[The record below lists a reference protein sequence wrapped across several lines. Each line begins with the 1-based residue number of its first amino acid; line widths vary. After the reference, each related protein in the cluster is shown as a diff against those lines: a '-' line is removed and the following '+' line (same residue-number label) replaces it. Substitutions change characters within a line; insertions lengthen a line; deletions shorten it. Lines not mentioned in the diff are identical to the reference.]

1 MEQFSRK
8 NTLKVTFP
16 GNVAKP
22 SAFEVHKFIE
32 NELGFNED
40 QLDTIQLVARDKAVY
55 IKVISTT
62 LMQRVL
68 NKYNGIIN
76 FKYDNGEIV
85 EVKIEEAGGSKTNV
99 RVFDLPPEIPDNVLK
114 RKNGTTWNCADDK
127 QRKMEFTIFSESQ

>member
-1 MEQFSRK
+1 M
-8 NTLKVTFP
+8 

-85 EVKIEEAGGSKTNV
+85 EELKSTVLRRQNLRIVMLSELLLKEECCLQQSIHLYKVSAPYNNN
-99 RVFDLPPEIPDNVLK
+99 LLY
-114 RKNGTTWNCADDK
+114 
-127 QRKMEFTIFSESQ
+127 

>member
-16 GNVAKP
+16 GNVTKP
-22 SAFEVHKFIE
+22 SAFEVHQFIE

-55 IKVISTT
+55 IKVISIT

-99 RVFDLPPEIPDNVLK
+99 L
-114 RKNGTTWNCADDK
+114 
-127 QRKMEFTIFSESQ
+127 